1 MVISVLMLQGASI
14 VRIIRS
20 WLGED
25 DFMTGIKKY
34 LKENKYGNVVNE
46 DLWQALSDV
55 SKVE

>member
-1 MVISVLMLQGASI
+1 M
-14 VRIIRS
+14 IRS

-25 DFMTGIKKY
+25 DFMTGIKTY

>member
-1 MVISVLMLQGASI
+1 MVISVLMLYGASI
-14 VRIIRS
+14 VRMIRS

-34 LKENKYGNVVNE
+34 FKENKYGNVVNE

-55 SKVE
+55 GKVE

>member
-1 MVISVLMLQGASI
+1 M
-14 VRIIRS
+14 IRS

-25 DFMTGIKKY
+25 DFMTGIKKNKEKE
-34 LKENKYGNVVNE
+34 KENKYGNVVNE

>member
-1 MVISVLMLQGASI
+1 M
-14 VRIIRS
+14 IRS

-55 SKVE
+55 GKVE